1 MGSEAAA
8 APPYKDFGRILIL
21 RVEAVWKGEKG
32 GRVGVLIAESAG
44 AIVSDW
50 KGNKLFPMDID
61 NYAAQELETVGG
73 NKKVYSEMLAI
84 LK

>member
-32 GRVGVLIAESAG
+32 GRVGVLIDNGLLMIDVEGDSFMDTEAG
-44 AIVSDW
+44 LGPKNLASDEFLCTT
-50 KGNKLFPMDID
+50 GLDFFLQIPN
-61 NYAAQELETVGG
+61 
-73 NKKVYSEMLAI
+73 
-84 LK
+84 